1 LLGKTAKDYAHESR
15 NREILKMLARTEF
28 ARRNLKENVSM
39 VWKSSPLSVT
49 EQVIDEECE
58 ESKFKRKPIKRLDSG
73 PEKRITR
80 NCTPPIGKVCLR
92 HNDKMYLASL
102 AESEYPFPCIVL
114 RPDSNT
120 TYI

>member
-1 LLGKTAKDYAHESR
+1 MLGKTAKDYAHESR
-15 NREILKMLARTEF
+15 NRNIMKVLARTEF
-28 ARRNLKENVSM
+28 ARKNIRENLSM
-39 VWKSSPLSVT
+39 VRKSSTLSHI
-49 EQVIDEECE
+49 EQVIDEDFD

-114 RPDSNT
+114 RPDST
-120 TYI
+120 ATYL